1 MSSSGS
7 SCLVFQLRTVNL
19 CQTIV
24 DLVEHCQPYIYI
36 KKKSLALQLSLA
48 GNSCRLTWARLQQ
61 PQEQRYPFLTL
72 HAVFSCVQTKV
83 WLPVLGIFNVR
94 RMLMHANAPG
104 GSKDT
109 ERESALKVDWEKNPS
124 PHRRIEPAS
133 AACQFDGL
141 PTELHPRPVG
151 NRKKKK
157 KSGTIPWL
165 PWQN

>member
-1 MSSSGS
+1 MPDHCR
-7 SCLVFQLRTVNL
+7 SCGALPAL
-19 CQTIV
+19 
-24 DLVEHCQPYIYI
+24 YIYI
-36 KKKSLALQLSLA
+36 KKSLALQLSLA

-109 ERESALKVDWEKNPS
+109 ERESALKVDWEKISLAAPETRTYLS
-124 PHRRIEPAS
+124 GVPVRRSSNIPALM
-133 AACQFDGL
+133 F
-141 PTELHPRPVG
+141 VV
-151 NRKKKK
+151 
-157 KSGTIPWL
+157 
-165 PWQN
+165 